1 MGLKRPIQQTAETH
15 PCSSATF
22 WANGSTDFPSTRAD
36 MISRDQRNILHL
48 DLDSFFVSVERIHN
62 KALIGMPV
70 IIGADSDRGVVASC
84 SYEARKYGVRSAMP
98 MKMAKQLCPEAVV
111 VRGNSGEYMRKSDEV
126 TEIIRARVPLFEKTS
141 VDEFYV
147 DFTGTEKFFGAM
159 KLAAELRHYI
169 RKESGLPNSFGLSIN
184 KTVSKVAT
192 NEAKPNGQLQ
202 VERGTEK
209 TFLAP
214 KPIEAIPG
222 VGEKTAHL
230 LRSMGVMK
238 IHTMQELPIDLMK
251 RLLGEHGPV
260 LWRKANGI
268 DDSPVVAW
276 HERKSIGTER
286 TFERDTIDIVKLKG
300 MLTAMAESLTFQLRK
315 GDKLTSCVAVK
326 VRYADFETHTQ
337 QQRIA
342 YTACDHIVL
351 PLVHELFRKLYDRRQ
366 RIRLIGVRF
375 SHLVG
380 GGHQMDAFSDTEE
393 AMNLYQ
399 AMDRIRKRFGDRTV
413 MRAAGMEARSIG
425 RMDNPFDGQ
434 APVLLANR
442 RT

>member
-1 MGLKRPIQQTAETH
+1 MFTGQ
-15 PCSSATF
+15 
-22 WANGSTDFPSTRAD
+22 
-36 MISRDQRNILHL
+36 QRNILHL

-62 KALIGMPV
+62 KALIGKPV
-70 IIGADSDRGVVASC
+70 LIGADSDRGVVASC
-84 SYEARKYGVRSAMP
+84 SYEARAFGVRSAMP
-98 MKMAKQLCPEAVV
+98 MRMAKQLCPEAIIL
-111 VRGNSGEYMRKSDEV
+111 RGNSGEYMEKSDEV
-126 TEIIRARVPLFEKTS
+126 TEIIREQVPLFEKTS

-159 KLAAELRHYI
+159 KLATELRERIAKKTH
-169 RKESGLPNSFGLSIN
+169 LPNSFGLSIN

-192 NEAKPNGQLQ
+192 NSAKPNNFMQ

-209 TFLAP
+209 PFLAP

-222 VGEKTAHL
+222 VGDKTAHL

-238 IHTMQELPIDLMK
+238 IQTMQELPIDLMQ

-276 HERKSIGTER
+276 HERKSISTER
-286 TFERDTIDIVKLKG
+286 TFARDTIDVVKLRG
-300 MLTAMAESLTFQLRK
+300 LLTAMAESLAFQLRK
-315 GDKLTSCVAVK
+315 GEKLTSCVAVK
-326 VRYADFETHTQ
+326 IRYADFETHLK
-337 QQRIA
+337 QQRIG
-342 YTACDHIVL
+342 YTACDHIIL
-351 PLVHELFRKLYDRRQ
+351 PIIHDLFRALYDRRQ

-380 GGHQMDAFSDTEE
+380 GGHQMDAFTDTAE
-393 AMNLYQ
+393 AMSLYQ
-399 AMDRIRKRFGDRTV
+399 AMDKVRKRFGDRTV
-413 MRAAGMEARSIG
+413 MRASGMGARSIG

>member
-1 MGLKRPIQQTAETH
+1 MERTIV
-15 PCSSATF
+15 
-22 WANGSTDFPSTRAD
+22 
-36 MISRDQRNILHL
+36 HL
-48 DLDSFFVSVERIHN
+48 DLDSFFVSCERLREP
-62 KALIGMPV
+62 KLVGRPV
-70 IIGADSDRGVVASC
+70 LIGADSDRGVVASC
-84 SYEARKYGVRSAMP
+84 SYEARAFGVRSAMP
-98 MKMAKQLCPEAVV
+98 MRTARQLCPDAIIL
-111 VRGNSGEYMRKSDEV
+111 RGDSGLYMRKSDEV
-126 TEIIRARVPLFEKTS
+126 TELVREQVPLFEKSS

-147 DFTGTEKFFGAM
+147 DLSGTEKFFGAW
-159 KLAAELRHYI
+159 KLATELRQRI
-169 RKESGLPNSFGLSIN
+169 TKATGLPNSFGLSIN

-192 NEAKPNGQLQ
+192 NDAKPNNCRQ

-209 TFLAP
+209 PYLAP

-230 LRSMGVMK
+230 LRSMGVAR
-238 IHTMQELPIDLMK
+238 IQTMQELPIELMQ

-268 DDSPVVAW
+268 DDSPVVSW
-276 HERKSIGTER
+276 HERKSISTER
-286 TFERDTIDIVKLKG
+286 TFERDTIDVVKLKG
-300 MLTAMAESLTFQLRK
+300 MLTAMAESLAFQLRK
-315 GDKLTSCVAVK
+315 GAKLTSCVAVK
-326 VRYADFETHTQ
+326 IRYADFNTHLK
-337 QQRIA
+337 QQRIG
-342 YTACDHIVL
+342 YTACDHLIL
-351 PLVHELFRKLYDRRQ
+351 PAVHELFRTLYDRRQ

-380 GGHQMDAFSDTEE
+380 GGHQMDAFTDTAE
-393 AMNLYQ
+393 AMALYQ

-413 MRAAGMEARSIG
+413 MRAAGMDAKSIG

>member
-1 MGLKRPIQQTAETH
+1 MKNSERT
-15 PCSSATF
+15 
-22 WANGSTDFPSTRAD
+22 
-36 MISRDQRNILHL
+36 ILHL
-48 DLDSFFVSVERIHN
+48 DLDSFFVSVERLAHPELNGKPI
-62 KALIGMPV
+62 L
-70 IIGADSDRGVVASC
+70 IGADSDRGVVASC
-84 SYEARKYGVRSAMP
+84 SYEARTYGVRSAMP
-98 MKMAKQLCPEAVV
+98 MRMAKQLCPEAIIL
-111 VRGNSGEYMRKSDEV
+111 RGNSGAYMKKSDEV
-126 TEIIRARVPLFEKTS
+126 TEIIREQVPLFEKTS

-147 DFTGTEKFFGAM
+147 DFSGTEKFFGAM
-159 KLAAELRHYI
+159 KLATELKHYI
-169 RKESGLPNSFGLSIN
+169 EKETGLPNSFGLSAN

-192 NEAKPNGQLQ
+192 DDAKPNGQKQ

-209 TFLAP
+209 PYLAP

-230 LRSMGVMK
+230 LRSMGVAR
-238 IHTMQELPIDLMK
+238 IQTMQELPIDLMH

-286 TFERDTIDIVKLKG
+286 TFERDTIDVVKLRG
-300 MLTAMAESLTFQLRK
+300 MLTAMAESLAFQLRK
-315 GDKLTSCVAVK
+315 GQKLTSCVAVK

-337 QQRIA
+337 QLRIG
-342 YTACDHIVL
+342 YTACDHIIL
-351 PLVHELFRKLYDRRQ
+351 PVIHELFRKLYDRRQ

-380 GGHQMDAFSDTEE
+380 GGHQMDAFTDTEE

-413 MRAAGMEARSIG
+413 MRAAGMDARSIG

-442 RT
+442 RS